1 MLIARVA
8 LILPLAACLRAQP
21 GGIRDVEVYGQKI
34 SYQEA
39 GSGPEVILLHGLG
52 GDRSAWAFTVPALAK
67 KFHVYAPDQVGFGDS
82 DKPLIDYRIST
93 LVEFLDAFCK
103 KLNIQKATLVG
114 NSLGGWVALDFALK
128 HPDRVNKLMLVDSAG
143 YSPKRVGG
151 PVYTREQLH
160 ALDPATV
167 EEEKRLMSMIFHNP
181 QFSSEQFAERA
192 FTAHLKK
199 GDGFTIA
206 RFLDSITHNEDIL
219 DGRLGAIQAP
229 TLVVWGR
236 EDALVPLAYG
246 KAFAEDI
253 HGAQSVTLDNCGH
266 VPQMECAAPFEAA
279 VLKFL
284 E

>member
-8 LILPLAACLRAQP
+8 LILPLAACLWAQP
-21 GGIRDVEVYGQKI
+21 GGIKDVEIYGQKI

-181 QFSSEQFAERA
+181 QFSSEQFA
-192 FTAHLKK
+192 
-199 GDGFTIA
+199 
-206 RFLDSITHNEDIL
+206 
-219 DGRLGAIQAP
+219 
-229 TLVVWGR
+229 
-236 EDALVPLAYG
+236 
-246 KAFAEDI
+246 
-253 HGAQSVTLDNCGH
+253 
-266 VPQMECAAPFEAA
+266 
-279 VLKFL
+279 
-284 E
+284 